1 MPCRLLFCPT
11 FLADFISLPATL
23 LLKYCPV
30 WLSSTAATPPGFP
43 LPQSGPRRC
52 LHLRISEFYPQS
64 KMQTDKAKYIEALKG
79 LLMKRL
85 TATVSGKVQKV
96 GYRKRII
103 DIAIAFGI
111 KGIVENLEDGR
122 VRIIAEGDEEKLKWF
137 ETAIEIK
144 NTLIQVASV
153 ERAYAPA
160 SGEFAGFGKIVAGDE
175 TDSRL
180 DKGIEVM
187 NKMLVAIIDVNQT
200 LVDMNSNLGGKMDTL
215 GDKMDIVGEKV
226 DNLGGKM
233 DIMLQKQDELIVEVK
248 DMGQSQSEMLDEVK
262 GINKRAENVWE
273 KEIADMKSDIVQ
285 IKDAMRAR
293 GMI

>member
-1 MPCRLLFCPT
+1 
-11 FLADFISLPATL
+11 
-23 LLKYCPV
+23 
-30 WLSSTAATPPGFP
+30 
-43 LPQSGPRRC
+43 
-52 LHLRISEFYPQS
+52 
-64 KMQTDKAKYIEALKG
+64 MQTDKAKYIEVLKG

-187 NKMLVAIIDVNQT
+187 NKMLVAIIDVNKT
-200 LVDMNSNLGGKMDTL
+200 LVDMDSNLGGKMDTL
-215 GDKMDIVGEKV
+215 GSKMDTLGDKMDIIGEKV

-233 DIMLQKQDELIVEVK
+233 DLMLQKQDELIVEVK
-248 DMGQSQSEMLDEVK
+248 DMGQNQSEMLDEVK

-273 KEIADMKSDIVQ
+273 KEIADMKSDIAQV
-285 IKDAMRAR
+285 KDAMRAR

>member
-1 MPCRLLFCPT
+1 
-11 FLADFISLPATL
+11 
-23 LLKYCPV
+23 
-30 WLSSTAATPPGFP
+30 
-43 LPQSGPRRC
+43 
-52 LHLRISEFYPQS
+52 
-64 KMQTDKAKYIEALKG
+64 
-79 LLMKRL
+79 MKRL

-187 NKMLVAIIDVNQT
+187 NKMLVAIIDVNKT
-200 LVDMNSNLGGKMDTL
+200 LVDMDSNLGGKMDTL
-215 GDKMDIVGEKV
+215 GSKMDTLGDKMDIIGEKV

-233 DIMLQKQDELIVEVK
+233 DLMLQKQDELIVEVK
-248 DMGQSQSEMLDEVK
+248 EMGQSQSEILVEAKD
-262 GINKRAENVWE
+262 INKRAENVWE
-273 KEIADMKSDIVQ
+273 KEIAGMKSDIAQV
-285 IKDAMRAR
+285 KDAMRAR

>member
-1 MPCRLLFCPT
+1 
-11 FLADFISLPATL
+11 
-23 LLKYCPV
+23 
-30 WLSSTAATPPGFP
+30 
-43 LPQSGPRRC
+43 
-52 LHLRISEFYPQS
+52 
-64 KMQTDKAKYIEALKG
+64 MQTDKAKYIEVLKG

-187 NKMLVAIIDVNQT
+187 NKMLVAIIDVNKT
-200 LVDMNSNLGGKMDTL
+200 LVDMDSNLGGKVDTLGSKMDTL
-215 GDKMDIVGEKV
+215 GDKMDIIGEKV

-233 DIMLQKQDELIVEVK
+233 DLMLQKQDELIVEVK
-248 DMGQSQSEMLDEVK
+248 DMGQNQSEMLDEVK

-273 KEIADMKSDIVQ
+273 KEIADMKSDIAQV
-285 IKDAMRAR
+285 KDAMRAR

>member
-1 MPCRLLFCPT
+1 
-11 FLADFISLPATL
+11 
-23 LLKYCPV
+23 
-30 WLSSTAATPPGFP
+30 
-43 LPQSGPRRC
+43 
-52 LHLRISEFYPQS
+52 
-64 KMQTDKAKYIEALKG
+64 MQTDKAKYIEVLKG

-144 NTLIQVASV
+144 NTLNQVASV

-187 NKMLVAIIDVNQT
+187 NKMLVAIIDVNKT
-200 LVDMNSNLGGKMDTL
+200 LVDMDSNLGGKMDTL
-215 GDKMDIVGEKV
+215 GSKMDTLGDKMDIIGEKV

-233 DIMLQKQDELIVEVK
+233 DLMLQKQDELIVEVK
-248 DMGQSQSEMLDEVK
+248 DMGQNQSEMLDEVK

-273 KEIADMKSDIVQ
+273 KEIADMKSDIAQV
-285 IKDAMRAR
+285 KDAMRAR

>member
-1 MPCRLLFCPT
+1 
-11 FLADFISLPATL
+11 
-23 LLKYCPV
+23 
-30 WLSSTAATPPGFP
+30 
-43 LPQSGPRRC
+43 
-52 LHLRISEFYPQS
+52 
-64 KMQTDKAKYIEALKG
+64 MQTDKAKYIEPLKG

-187 NKMLVAIIDVNQT
+187 NKMLVAIIDVNKT
-200 LVDMNSNLGGKMDTL
+200 LVDMDSNLGGKMDTL
-215 GDKMDIVGEKV
+215 GSKMDTLGDKMDIIGEKV

-233 DIMLQKQDELIVEVK
+233 DLMLQKQDELIVEVK
-248 DMGQSQSEMLDEVK
+248 DMGQNQSEMLDEVK

-273 KEIADMKSDIVQ
+273 KEIADMKSDIAQV
-285 IKDAMRAR
+285 KDAMRAR

>member
-1 MPCRLLFCPT
+1 
-11 FLADFISLPATL
+11 
-23 LLKYCPV
+23 
-30 WLSSTAATPPGFP
+30 
-43 LPQSGPRRC
+43 
-52 LHLRISEFYPQS
+52 
-64 KMQTDKAKYIEALKG
+64 
-79 LLMKRL
+79 MKRL

-187 NKMLVAIIDVNQT
+187 NKMLVAIIDVNKT
-200 LVDMNSNLGGKMDTL
+200 LVDMDSNLGGKVDTLGSKVDTLGSKMDTL
-215 GDKMDIVGEKV
+215 GDKMDIIGEKV

-233 DIMLQKQDELIVEVK
+233 DLMLQKQDELIVEVK
-248 DMGQSQSEMLDEVK
+248 DMGQNQSEMLDEVK

-273 KEIADMKSDIVQ
+273 KEIADMKSDIAQV
-285 IKDAMRAR
+285 KDAMRAR

>member
-1 MPCRLLFCPT
+1 
-11 FLADFISLPATL
+11 
-23 LLKYCPV
+23 
-30 WLSSTAATPPGFP
+30 
-43 LPQSGPRRC
+43 
-52 LHLRISEFYPQS
+52 
-64 KMQTDKAKYIEALKG
+64 MQTDKAKYIELLKG

-187 NKMLVAIIDVNQT
+187 NKMLVAIIDVNKT
-200 LVDMNSNLGGKMDTL
+200 LVDMDSNLGGKMDTL
-215 GDKMDIVGEKV
+215 GSKMDTLGDKMDIIGEKV

-233 DIMLQKQDELIVEVK
+233 DLMLQKQDELIVEVK
-248 DMGQSQSEMLDEVK
+248 DMGQNQSEMLDEVK

-273 KEIADMKSDIVQ
+273 KEIADMKSDIAQV
-285 IKDAMRAR
+285 KDAMRAR

>member
-1 MPCRLLFCPT
+1 
-11 FLADFISLPATL
+11 
-23 LLKYCPV
+23 
-30 WLSSTAATPPGFP
+30 
-43 LPQSGPRRC
+43 
-52 LHLRISEFYPQS
+52 
-64 KMQTDKAKYIEALKG
+64 MQTDKAKYIEVLKG

-85 TATVSGKVQKV
+85 TARVSGKVQKV

-187 NKMLVAIIDVNQT
+187 NKMLVAIIDVNKT
-200 LVDMNSNLGGKMDTL
+200 LVDMDSNLGGKMDTL
-215 GDKMDIVGEKV
+215 GSKMDTLGDKMDIIGEKV

-233 DIMLQKQDELIVEVK
+233 DLMLQKQDELIVEVK
-248 DMGQSQSEMLDEVK
+248 DMGQNQSEMLDEVK

-273 KEIADMKSDIVQ
+273 KEIADMKSDIAQV
-285 IKDAMRAR
+285 KDAMRAR

>member
-1 MPCRLLFCPT
+1 
-11 FLADFISLPATL
+11 
-23 LLKYCPV
+23 
-30 WLSSTAATPPGFP
+30 
-43 LPQSGPRRC
+43 
-52 LHLRISEFYPQS
+52 
-64 KMQTDKAKYIEALKG
+64 
-79 LLMKRL
+79 MKRL

-187 NKMLVAIIDVNQT
+187 NKMLVAIIDVNKT
-200 LVDMNSNLGGKMDTL
+200 LVDMDSNLGGKMDTL
-215 GDKMDIVGEKV
+215 GSKMDTLGDKMDIIGEKV

-233 DIMLQKQDELIVEVK
+233 DLMLQKQDELIVEVK
-248 DMGQSQSEMLDEVK
+248 DMGQNQSEMLDEVK

-273 KEIADMKSDIVQ
+273 KEIADMKSDIAQV
-285 IKDAMRAR
+285 KDAMRAR

>member
-1 MPCRLLFCPT
+1 M
-11 FLADFISLPATL
+11 
-23 LLKYCPV
+23 
-30 WLSSTAATPPGFP
+30 
-43 LPQSGPRRC
+43 
-52 LHLRISEFYPQS
+52 
-64 KMQTDKAKYIEALKG
+64 
-79 LLMKRL
+79 MKRL

-111 KGIVENLEDGR
+111 KGVVENLEDGR
-122 VRIIAEGDEEKLKWF
+122 VRIIAEGDEERLKWF
-137 ETAIEIK
+137 ETAIEIR

-187 NKMLVAIIDVNQT
+187 NKMLVAIIDVNKT
-200 LVDMNSNLGGKMDTL
+200 LVDMNSNLGGKMDVL
-215 GDKMDIVGEKV
+215 GNKMDA
-226 DNLGGKM
+226 LGGKM
-233 DIMLQKQDELIVEVK
+233 DAVGDKVDVLGGKVDDVGDKVDVLGGKMDSLGGKMDLMLQKQDELVVEVK
-248 DMGQSQSEMLDEVK
+248 DIGQSQSEILVEVK
-262 GINKRAENVWE
+262 EINKRGENVWE
-273 KEIADMKSDIVQ
+273 KEIAEMKSDIAQV
-285 IKDAMRAR
+285 KDAMRAK